1 MLGLFRLLRFLL
13 ISWLIRFR
21 FFRLLLLFR
30 LLGCPL
36 LEDYFRSFEV
46 YFVEEAE
53 EVELT
58 PVNLASSPSHTS
70 LLDLAD

>member
-13 ISWLIRFR
+13 IFWLNR

-36 LEDYFRSFEV
+36 LEDYFRSFEI

-58 PVNLASSPSHTS
+58 PVNLASSPSLTS
-70 LLDLAD
+70 LLDLAN